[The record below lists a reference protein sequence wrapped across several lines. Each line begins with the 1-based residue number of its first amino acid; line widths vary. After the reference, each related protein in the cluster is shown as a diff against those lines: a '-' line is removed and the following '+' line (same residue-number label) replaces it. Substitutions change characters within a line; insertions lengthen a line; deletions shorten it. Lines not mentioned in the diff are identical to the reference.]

1 MSDCEID
8 VEEGLG
14 SSGVAKEL
22 GADKR
27 GLSKDQSVEGVGS
40 GIAAKKLGVD
50 KRGPADQKK
59 DGAKVLQLREFEST
73 VSTRNIQHTEKESGK
88 KDKSAL
94 ESRDEE
100 EMTSLR
106 RKRLDYF
113 TTLQATPKSRPP
125 PTVSPSPPHR
135 QSSLPSPD
143 SSRLFVEAPMVD
155 SIDLTQVSPVRDDEN
170 FGPDYMSDYDNDDC
184 IMHMSDFDLA
194 PAIPSPR
201 HPVASVSFTSPATPA
216 SDPPSSTAD
225 KSQPTLDSPILCSQT
240 RKHRTSHK
248 SRASHMARLQASP
261 SSSSVRA
268 GACIPKVSTDDD
280 DISYLD
286 PPTFTQDEPELPL
299 PTSTKPKVSVK
310 RVTTVNNN
318 AGFRVGFHVNNFEYI
333 QFCILEIKSIF
344 KLYNIYE

>member
-14 SSGVAKEL
+14 NQPAFYGSSGVAKEL
-22 GADKR
+22 RTDKR
-27 GLSKDQSVEGVGS
+27 ALLEDQSVEGVGS
-40 GIAAKKLGVD
+40 GIAAKKLDVD

-59 DGAKVLQLREFEST
+59 DGAKVLQLRELEST
-73 VSTRNIQHTEKESGK
+73 VSTRNSQHTEKESGK
-88 KDKSAL
+88 KNISAR

-113 TTLQATPKSRPP
+113 TTSQSTPKSRPAPQSTTKSRPP

-135 QSSLPSPD
+135 QSSLPSD

-201 HPVASVSFTSPATPA
+201 HPVASASFISPATPA
-216 SDPPSSTAD
+216 SDPPSSNSTSTAG

-268 GACIPKVSTDDD
+268 GACIPLVSTDDD

-299 PTSTKPKVSVK
+299 STSTKPKVSVK
-310 RVTTVNNN
+310 LR
-318 AGFRVGFHVNNFEYI
+318 
-333 QFCILEIKSIF
+333 
-344 KLYNIYE
+344 